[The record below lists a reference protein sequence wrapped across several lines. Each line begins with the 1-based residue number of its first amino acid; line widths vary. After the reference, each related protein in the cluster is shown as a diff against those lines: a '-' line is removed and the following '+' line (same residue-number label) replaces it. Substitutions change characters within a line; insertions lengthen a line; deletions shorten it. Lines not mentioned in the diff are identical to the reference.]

1 MAGWAI
7 SGYSF
12 YMINVRHLDGAE
24 VVATVGGAG
33 RGSPALT
40 ISARHNPKKNDF
52 RPAQFFFFFF
62 SAWHYVS

>member
-1 MAGWAI
+1 MYTQLIYVWICPG
-7 SGYSF
+7 S
-12 YMINVRHLDGAE
+12 R

-33 RGSPALT
+33 WGRPALT

-62 SAWHYVS
+62 